1 MNTIPFV
8 IFVLIWSFAST
19 ATFPRG
25 GQDSQSIWTRHEAIC
40 RDGEYWNGKIC
51 CLNCPPGT
59 YLKSACTAPGEK
71 GQCEKCADET
81 YTQHANDLKQCITCT
96 KCRPDQEI
104 VWPCNRTQNT
114 KCQCKEGRFCA
125 PEHACEMCNK
135 CSRCEKDEKVVRNCS
150 ATSNTE
156 CKKIPLQ
163 SDSASGNTAIIVCSV
178 LLVLFLLCGLIYWC
192 TKKLARV
199 LDNLGGCIFPL
210 GSEENELKVEH
221 ALEGNNEQSQKPGCS
236 SLIFSQ
242 PRVRGQ
248 SSATMED
255 ECQAL
260 CESHNSSANN
270 SQQNLTSLPPAFPAS
285 AHRASLTAIQPDL
298 REDEPFPELI
308 PINGEESLRRC
319 FQYFEEVDIDYYKR
333 FFRQLELNSN
343 VIKSKDPLLYED
355 RIHELLNI
363 WLEKEGKDASLN
375 DLLKALLKFDQRRTA
390 EIIKAKAL
398 KNGHYVLEN

>member
-1 MNTIPFV
+1 MYRRMNTIPFV

-19 ATFPRG
+19 ATFPPG
-25 GQDSQSIWTRHEAIC
+25 GQDSQSIWTRQEAVC
-40 RDGEYWNGKIC
+40 RDGQYWNGKFC
-51 CLNCPPGT
+51 CLNCPAGT
-59 YLKSACTAPGEK
+59 YLKSDCTAPGEK

-81 YTQHANDLKQCITCT
+81 YTQHANHLSQCIACT
-96 KCRPDQEI
+96 KCGPDQEI

-114 KCQCKEGRFCA
+114 ECQCKGGRFCA
-125 PEHACEMCNK
+125 PEQACEICSK

-178 LLVLFLLCGLIYWC
+178 LTFLFVLCGLIYCC
-192 TKKLARV
+192 TKKLAR
-199 LDNLGGCIFPL
+199 
-210 GSEENELKVEH
+210 GSVGNELKAEH
-221 ALEGNNEQSQKPGCS
+221 VLEGNNEQSQKPGCS

-270 SQQNLTSLPPAFPAS
+270 SQQNLTNQPPAFPAS

-319 FQYFEEVDIDYYKR
+319 FRYFEEVDIDYYKR
-333 FFRQLELNSN
+333 FFHQLELNSN
-343 VIKSKDPLLYED
+343 VIKSKDPLVYED

-398 KNGHYVLEN
+398 ENGHYVLQN

>member
-1 MNTIPFV
+1 MYRRMNTIPFV

-19 ATFPRG
+19 ATFPPG
-25 GQDSQSIWTRHEAIC
+25 GQDSQSIWTRQEAVC
-40 RDGEYWNGKIC
+40 RDGQYWNGKFC
-51 CLNCPPGT
+51 CLNCPAGT
-59 YLKSACTAPGEK
+59 YLKSDCTAPGEK

-81 YTQHANDLKQCITCT
+81 YTQHANHLSQCIACT
-96 KCRPDQEI
+96 KCGPDQEI

-114 KCQCKEGRFCA
+114 ECQCKGGRFCA
-125 PEHACEMCNK
+125 PEQACEICSK

-178 LLVLFLLCGLIYWC
+178 LTFLFVLCGLIYCC

-210 GSEENELKVEH
+210 GSVGNELKAEH
-221 ALEGNNEQSQKPGCS
+221 VLEGNNEQSQKPGCS

-242 PRVRGQ
+242 PR
-248 SSATMED
+248 
-255 ECQAL
+255 
-260 CESHNSSANN
+260 
-270 SQQNLTSLPPAFPAS
+270 
-285 AHRASLTAIQPDL
+285 
-298 REDEPFPELI
+298 EDEPFPELI

-319 FQYFEEVDIDYYKR
+319 FRYFEEVDIDYYKR
-333 FFRQLELNSN
+333 FFHQLELNSN
-343 VIKSKDPLLYED
+343 VIKSKDPLVYED

-398 KNGHYVLEN
+398 ENGHYVLQN